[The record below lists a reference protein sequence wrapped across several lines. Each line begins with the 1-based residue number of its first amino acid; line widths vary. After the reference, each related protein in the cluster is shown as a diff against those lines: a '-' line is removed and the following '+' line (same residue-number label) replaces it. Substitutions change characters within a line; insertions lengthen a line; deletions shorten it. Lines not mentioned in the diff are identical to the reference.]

1 MEKIMPEYEYSNK
14 NYSMNYFCND
24 IESEK
29 CLILIHGYMGGW
41 ESWKSLIQEFS
52 EYKIYAL
59 DLLGFNKSGPL
70 NSYNL
75 ESWTNPIIDFINT
88 IESKS
93 IYVIGHSLGALITF
107 NIANKMSNKISG
119 AFLEEPGWIP
129 EFKTM
134 DMNEWGIIPFIL
146 KHKNEW
152 KTANDAVH
160 SFREMDP
167 EAFDLEPFK
176 SSLRA
181 IYIFNADMNVF
192 KLKIGAV
199 YQDFEE
205 LAKNIKV
212 KTYVARAN
220 PEKGGMLPL
229 DSMHKIQSVNPN
241 IVFKDFDTAHSVKT
255 EMPEQYFDFLRKL
268 IV

>member
-1 MEKIMPEYEYSNK
+1 MTNEED
-14 NYSMNYFCND
+14 F
-24 IESEK
+24 
-29 CLILIHGYMGGW
+29 
-41 ESWKSLIQEFS
+41 SWYLKSVG
-52 EYKIYAL
+52 KD
-59 DLLGFNKSGPL
+59 DLLPKKKQELSDQVLLLLHN
-70 NSYNL
+70 
-75 ESWTNPIIDFINT
+75 D
-88 IESKS
+88 
-93 IYVIGHSLGALITF
+93 H
-107 NIANKMSNKISG
+107 
-119 AFLEEPGWIP
+119 
-129 EFKTM
+129 
-134 DMNEWGIIPFIL
+134 
-146 KHKNEW
+146 EW

-212 KTYVARAN
+212 KTFVARAN

-229 DSMHKIQSVNPN
+229 DSMHKIQLVNPN

-255 EMPEQYFDFLRKL
+255 EMPEQYFDFLKEL